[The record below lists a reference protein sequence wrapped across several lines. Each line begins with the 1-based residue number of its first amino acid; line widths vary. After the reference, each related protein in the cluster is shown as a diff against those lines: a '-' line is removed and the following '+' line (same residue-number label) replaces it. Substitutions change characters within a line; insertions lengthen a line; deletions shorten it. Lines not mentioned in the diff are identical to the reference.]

1 MKVFKSNHAYYTGS
15 TPRGAYRHGLKISIL
30 YLVFLTEPPEAEVR
44 AYVRRGRFAEMSP
57 SEGSSG
63 PATLPRSILW
73 ELLRILSFSK
83 ILAADG

>member
-1 MKVFKSNHAYYTGS
+1 MNVFKSNHAYYTGS

-44 AYVRRGRFAEMSP
+44 APVRRGRFAEMSP

-63 PATLPRSILW
+63 PATLPRSISR
-73 ELLRILSFSK
+73 EPFRILSFSK
-83 ILAADG
+83 DFAADG